1 LTASI
6 LLACGILLSPASG
19 RAAMMQFAGPTANGG
34 MTFEGAAGPY
44 PAIPVNSITYAP
56 PYGYLNG
63 QCVWINSSLN
73 NYIAA
78 NQVNGTAGQQLW
90 SYSWANAA
98 TEALYQ
104 SGMTVTNYFPYVTSV
119 GQVNL
124 PNGYQYPAKA
134 AGQYGGAVFSMTYTP
149 NLGGNGAP
157 AVANPLWIQAYEG
170 TLYGTAF
177 GPILDNGPIGQGYAY
192 SKQSNTVAPYY
203 AGSVAN
209 QSWVADEPSVPL
221 NGYANN
227 PVVTAEFQ
235 MVLATD
241 TQTQV
246 QVQYGNKTVTDT
258 MNSLT
263 LYGGEWWG
271 FTYSAY
277 NTPNPPPLPPLGP
290 LPDPAPEPST
300 LLLFGFGAIGL
311 VIATCHRRRQLTATT

>member
-1 LTASI
+1 MLIASI
-6 LLACGILLSPASG
+6 LLACGVLLSPGSG
-19 RAAMMQFAGPTANGG
+19 HAAMFQFAGPTAQGG
-34 MTFEGAAGPY
+34 KTFEGAVGPY

-119 GQVNL
+119 GKVTL
-124 PNGYQYPAKA
+124 PNGYSYAAKA

-170 TLYGTAF
+170 TRRGTAF
-177 GPILDNGPIGQGYAY
+177 GPILDNALGQGYAY
-192 SKQSNTVAPYY
+192 TKQSNTAAPYY
-203 AGSVAN
+203 AGSIAN
-209 QSWVADEPSVPL
+209 QSFVADEPQVFL

-241 TQTQV
+241 TTSQV
-246 QVQYGNKTVTDT
+246 QVKYGNKTVTDT

-300 LLLFGFGAIGL
+300 LLMGLSGIGL
-311 VIATCHRRRQLTATT
+311 ITATYRRRRQSNATA